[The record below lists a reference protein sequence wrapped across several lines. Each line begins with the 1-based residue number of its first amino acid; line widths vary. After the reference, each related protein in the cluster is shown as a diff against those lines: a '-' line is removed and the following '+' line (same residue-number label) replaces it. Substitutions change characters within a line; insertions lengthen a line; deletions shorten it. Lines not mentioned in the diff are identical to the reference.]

1 MSKKSRK
8 RNKKILA
15 AIGLGLGA
23 AAMASRKKADLAST
37 EDGKSGSTKITGGTN
52 SNDYDSGTKKT
63 TAKKTTAKKPD
74 SKMPGNLSKN
84 TGKDNTK
91 EKIRFGQVKVGN
103 KKTDL
108 KPFRTMTL
116 GIPEGSKPLQLK
128 DNTLRAKNRLTSS
141 GGIQEPNK
149 PMLASLIL
157 KGKTADNYKA
167 DMRDFRKSS
176 QYGATTRDGTQM
188 KSGGRAGLR
197 SGGKVKGCGKALR
210 GFGKA
215 MKGKR

>member
-37 EDGKSGSTKITGGTN
+37 EDGKTGSTSKPSIA
-52 SNDYDSGTKKT
+52 DVSGTKKS
-63 TAKKTTAKKPD
+63 TATKSIDTGTGRDFGKSSPKYEPKKTR
-74 SKMPGNLSKN
+74 
-84 TGKDNTK
+84 
-91 EKIRFGQVKVGN
+91 IR
-103 KKTDL
+103 
-108 KPFRTMTL
+108 PFRSLDL
-116 GIPEGSKPLQLK
+116 GIPEGSKPLKLQ
-128 DNTLRAKNRLTSS
+128 DNSIRAKNRQVSS
-141 GGIQEPNK
+141 AGIKEPNK
-149 PMLASLIL
+149 PMAATLFP
-157 KGKTADNYKA
+157 KGTSADNYKA
-167 DMRDFRKSS
+167 DMQDFGRTN
-176 QYGATTRDGTQM
+176 QY
-188 KSGGRAGLR
+188 K